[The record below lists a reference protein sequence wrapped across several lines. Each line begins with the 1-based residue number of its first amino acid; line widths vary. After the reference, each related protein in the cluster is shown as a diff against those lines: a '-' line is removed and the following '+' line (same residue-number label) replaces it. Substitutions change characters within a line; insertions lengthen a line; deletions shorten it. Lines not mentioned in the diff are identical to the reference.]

1 MNYIDRIKH
10 LADLLD
16 RNGFIKQADLLDRK
30 LQVIAQAA
38 QSDMTPNPLAS
49 EAPLSLPSNN
59 EDLEVLS
66 RTTFLMLEELRDFFA
81 HNLSKFKYFGE
92 NNIKILQS
100 AFDQLTTMYKTL
112 LRNVSQEYDKQ
123 QLASYEQHLRK
134 LQKEVDRSITM
145 KLTPIKVKV
154 DKFLLYNEYEHLLK
168 KIERHYDAGLR
179 ELQPVLK
186 KARSVREAFANII
199 QQTSEEI
206 AHADLIENT

>member
-1 MNYIDRIKH
+1 MNYIDQIKH

-30 LQVIAQAA
+30 LQILAQVSPTAEPEPEIA
-38 QSDMTPNPLAS
+38 SS
-49 EAPLSLPSNN
+49 GN
-59 EDLEVLS
+59 EDLAMLS

-81 HNLSKFKYFGE
+81 HNLPKFRYFGD

-100 AFDQLTTMYKTL
+100 ALDQLTTMYKTL
-112 LRNVSQEYDKQ
+112 LRNVSQQYDKQ
-123 QLASYEQHLRK
+123 QLATYEQHLRK
-134 LQKEVDRSITM
+134 LQKEVDRSSTM

-154 DKFLLYNEYEHLLK
+154 DKFLLYNEYEILLK

-206 AHADLIENT
+206 AHADLIENI